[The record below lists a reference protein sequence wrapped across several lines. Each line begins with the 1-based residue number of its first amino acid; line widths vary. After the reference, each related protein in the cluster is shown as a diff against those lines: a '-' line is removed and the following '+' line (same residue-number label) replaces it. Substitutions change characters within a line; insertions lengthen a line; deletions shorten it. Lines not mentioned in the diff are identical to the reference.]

1 MARDES
7 YLFRDGKVTPMS
19 QDETVTENAV
29 DETPVDTE
37 TVETS
42 EDSTELPDDHPLV
55 KTLAKQRAELKEL
68 RKTYTQASKELD
80 EVRKSQ
86 LSDTER
92 LVEQTKEDTRRAVRL
107 EFAEK
112 LVEAELKTAL
122 KGRALE
128 GDAILTFDKGRFID
142 DSGDIDTDAIATWV
156 ETHSTHPEAPKP
168 DLGQGSRG
176 NKNSLAQIRSRD
188 ELTGMTPGEILQAR
202 QDGRLDGL
210 LGKS

>member
-1 MARDES
+1 
-7 YLFRDGKVTPMS
+7 MS
-19 QDETVTENAV
+19 QDETITENDV
-29 DETPVDTE
+29 DETAVDAETVDTDDN
-37 TVETS
+37 T
-42 EDSTELPDDHPLV
+42 TELPNDHPLV

-188 ELTGMTPGEILQAR
+188 ELTGMTPAEILQAR
-202 QDGRLDGL
+202 KDGRLDGL

>member
-1 MARDES
+1 
-7 YLFRDGKVTPMS
+7 MS
-19 QDETVTENAV
+19 QDETVTDNTV
-29 DETPVDTE
+29 DETQVDTE
-37 TVETS
+37 TVDTG
-42 EDSTELPDDHPLV
+42 EDSMELPDDHPLV

-92 LVEQTKEDTRRAVRL
+92 LIEQTKEDTRKAVRL

-122 KGRALE
+122 KGRTLE
-128 GDAILTFDKGRFID
+128 GDAILTFDKSRFID
-142 DSGDIDTDAIATWV
+142 DSGSIDNEAIATWV
-156 ETHSTHPEAPKP
+156 EAHSTHPEAPKP

-176 NKNSLAQIRSRD
+176 DKNSLAQVRSRD
-188 ELTGMTPGEILQAR
+188 ELNNMSPAEILQAR
-202 QDGRLDGL
+202 KDGRLDSL
-210 LGKS
+210 MGKS